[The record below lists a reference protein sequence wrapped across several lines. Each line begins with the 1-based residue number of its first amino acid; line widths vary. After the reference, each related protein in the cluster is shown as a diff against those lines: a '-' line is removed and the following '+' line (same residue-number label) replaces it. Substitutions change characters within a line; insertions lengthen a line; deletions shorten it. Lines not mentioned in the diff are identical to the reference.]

1 MSETFNQGMLSVKE
15 LATYMGVSLSV
26 AYRLVNS
33 EGFPVLHLGK
43 RLLVPIEEL
52 RAWIARQTTEFL
64 LENKDGFQVVLPG
77 RMKFH

>member
-52 RAWIARQTTEFL
+52 RAWIARQT
-64 LENKDGFQVVLPG
+64 NSSC
-77 RMKFH
+77 